1 MRWPHREIALEQQAP
16 ESTAAFTRLPAERHL
31 LLSYPGVEFPR
42 SATRREFTVNGTIT
56 SRIQNVMV
64 FDSRAGVITGPHD
77 IEIAGSTIS
86 AISPSKG
93 PNPAPSGDGAS
104 SVIDGTGRTV
114 IPGLIDAHW
123 HAAFTEISPAA
134 MMSGDPGY
142 LYAKAVVSARNTLQ
156 RGFTTVRDLGGP
168 THGLKRAID
177 EGVTPG
183 PRIYPSGA
191 FISQSGGHGDFRMP
205 HEVPRGA
212 AGHLSR
218 VELLG
223 VAAIADGE
231 AEVLRASREVL
242 RQGSTQ
248 VKLMAGGGVASHYDP
263 LDVSQYTVPEMRA
276 AVSAAE
282 NWGTYVTVHAYTPR
296 AIRTAVEAGVRC
308 IEHGQLIDEE
318 TAELLAE
325 HDVWWS
331 LQPFLDDED
340 VIPMSG
346 PSRQKQLAMVAGT
359 DRAYEL
365 AIAHGIKVAFG
376 TDTLFD
382 PRLATRQGAQ
392 LAKLTR
398 WYTPAQALQQAT
410 IRNAELLRLCGERN
424 PYPGVL
430 GVVEEGAIADLVLVE
445 GDPLEDISL
454 LARPDEA
461 FTMIMKGG
469 QIVERG

>member
-1 MRWPHREIALEQQAP
+1 M
-16 ESTAAFTRLPAERHL
+16 
-31 LLSYPGVEFPR
+31 
-42 SATRREFTVNGTIT
+42 
-56 SRIQNVMV
+56 
-64 FDSRAGVITGPHD
+64 
-77 IEIAGSTIS
+77 
-86 AISPSKG
+86 
-93 PNPAPSGDGAS
+93 
-104 SVIDGTGRTV
+104 
-114 IPGLIDAHW
+114 
-123 HAAFTEISPAA
+123 
-134 MMSGDPGY
+134 
-142 LYAKAVVSARNTLQ
+142 
-156 RGFTTVRDLGGP
+156 
-168 THGLKRAID
+168 
-177 EGVTPG
+177 
-183 PRIYPSGA
+183 
-191 FISQSGGHGDFRMP
+191 
-205 HEVPRGA
+205 
-212 AGHLSR
+212 
-218 VELLG
+218 
-223 VAAIADGE
+223 
-231 AEVLRASREVL
+231 LRASREVL

-248 VKLMAGGGVASHYDP
+248 LKLMAGGGVASHYDP

-308 IEHGQLIDEE
+308 IEHGQLSDEE

-359 DRAYEL
+359 DRAYKL

-461 FTMIMKGG
+461 FAMIMKGG